1 MNKPALIVMSRWHA
15 RKRCKSRLAKDIGF
29 DRAAAIQERLTN
41 HTIKVAQ
48 SLEKKGLVEIQLAIS
63 GIGNNAANRFGDIKG
78 IQNVINQKEGTL
90 GLRMKHQIL
99 QAQKKNFKRESIV
112 IGTDLPSLSKLDLLE
127 ALAALEENEMV
138 LGPASDGGY
147 WLIGFSKK
155 IVAPLVTWPFSGIPW
170 GTKEVLST
178 TIKRGLSQGIQIKLL
193 RELNDLD
200 NIEDLSPWQ
209 T

>member
-1 MNKPALIVMSRWHA
+1 MEESV
-15 RKRCKSRLAKDIGF
+15 AKVGLPRILD

-48 SLEKKGLVEIQLAIS
+48 SLEREGLVEIQLAIS
-63 GIGNNAANRFGDIKG
+63 GIGNNAAIRFGEIKG

-90 GLRMKHQIL
+90 GLRMKHQVL
-99 QAQKKNFKRESIV
+99 QSQKRNFKRESIV

-127 ALAALEENEMV
+127 ALAALEKNEMV

-155 IVAPLVTWPFSGIPW
+155 IVTPLVTWPFSGIPW

-178 TIKRGLSQGIQIKLL
+178 TIKRGLSKGMQIKLL

-200 NIEDLSPWQ
+200 NIEDLSPWL